1 MIRSRPGHRYT
12 LTQSGSFFLISS
24 TTLNAGKTFIQEF
37 SVNQKGEYIL
47 KYDSGTGDSVD
58 GFFRSVEI

>member
-47 KYDSGTGDSVD
+47 KYD
-58 GFFRSVEI
+58 